1 MPPALTVP
9 GFPEARSRAS
19 FSRCRRYRYSLVREW
34 DAAKERICFC
44 MLNPST
50 ADERQNDPTVRRAI
64 GYALDRGFG
73 SIEVV
78 NAFALRS
85 TDPAALKRA
94 IDDGL
99 DPIGARNDEA
109 IRRAAARS
117 KTVVA
122 AWGAHAR
129 LLDRDR
135 AVRSL
140 LGDHPGCVALGFTA
154 DGLPRHPLYLRADA
168 PFIALPRI

>member
-1 MPPALTVP
+1 MTAPTVP
-9 GFPEARSRAS
+9 GFAEARSRAS
-19 FSRCRRYRYSLVREW
+19 FSRCRRYRYTLVREW
-34 DAAKERICFC
+34 DTERDRICFC

-50 ADERQNDPTVRRAI
+50 ADEQQNDPTVRRAI
-64 GYALDRGFG
+64 GYALDRGYG

-85 TDPAALKRA
+85 TDPAGLKRA
-94 IDDGL
+94 LDEGL
-99 DPIGARNDEA
+99 DPVGARNDEA

-122 AWGAHAR
+122 AWGTHAT

-135 AVRSL
+135 TVRSL
-140 LGDHPGCVALGFTA
+140 LSDHPECVALGLTA

-168 PFIALPRI
+168 PFIPLPPL